1 MAGGE
6 RGFGHKA
13 DNKYLEAEA
22 DTDMPILCEICLGD
36 NPMVRMMKNS
46 ANGSYNNLPCTQEV
60 SCFFFRWCLQCLW
73 PTEDS
78 VQVCI
83 QL

>member
-6 RGFGHKA
+6 QGFGHKS

-46 ANGSYNNLPCTQEV
+46 ANGSYPWRRLLSP
-60 SCFFFRWCLQCLW
+60 SSHFR
-73 PTEDS
+73 
-78 VQVCI
+78 
-83 QL
+83 

>member
-6 RGFGHKA
+6 RGFGHKS

-46 ANGSYNNLPCTQEV
+46 ANGK
-60 SCFFFRWCLQCLW
+60 LQCF
-73 PTEDS
+73 
-78 VQVCI
+78 
-83 QL
+83 